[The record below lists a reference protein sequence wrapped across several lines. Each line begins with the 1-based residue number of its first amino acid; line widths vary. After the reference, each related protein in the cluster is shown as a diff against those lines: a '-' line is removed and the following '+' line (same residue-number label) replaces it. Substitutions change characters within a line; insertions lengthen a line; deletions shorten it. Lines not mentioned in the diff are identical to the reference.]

1 MVDKYD
7 PKETREIIISSK
19 KYLDQTIEEAKNIL
33 SKKATLVRPSDLDS
47 LLEVIK
53 NRTVSNNDTLF
64 NYAELVPG
72 VNKEHNVYRY
82 DIDKIISGM
91 SKNYLIAGIIRGIS
105 EYAKK
110 SDPLDEVNI
119 LYFMYDLLHED
130 KFYTIYRGFL
140 KKVVKE
146 LGNKEKKSL
155 KDYDNILQET
165 SKYLANMVENL
176 LEDPIKNKEQFY
188 RSLSGTRSY
197 YMDKLT
203 ESLYKAFGKVRGI
216 FYHDDM
222 F

>member
-1 MVDKYD
+1 MEGKYD
-7 PKETREIIISSK
+7 PKQIIKNSYNYLQQTR
-19 KYLDQTIEEAKNIL
+19 EEAKNIL
-33 SKKATLVRPSDLDS
+33 SKKATLVGPSDLDS
-47 LLEVIK
+47 LLEVMK
-53 NRTVSNNDTLF
+53 DRTISNNDILF
-64 NYAELVPG
+64 NYAELELG
-72 VNKEHNVYRY
+72 VNKKRNVYEY
-82 DIDKIISGM
+82 YADEIILRM
-91 SKNYLIAGIIRGIS
+91 LDRYLIAGIIRGIS

-119 LYFMYDLLHED
+119 LYFMYDLLDED

-176 LEDPIKNKEQFY
+176 LEDPIKNREQFY
-188 RSLSGTRSY
+188 KSLLGIRSY

-203 ESLYKAFGKVRGI
+203 ESLYKAFRKVRGI

>member
-1 MVDKYD
+1 MEGEYD
-7 PKETREIIISSK
+7 PKQIIKNSYNYLQQTR
-19 KYLDQTIEEAKNIL
+19 EEAKNIL
-33 SKKATLVRPSDLDS
+33 SKKATLVEPSDLDS
-47 LLEVIK
+47 LIEVMED
-53 NRTVSNNDTLF
+53 RTISNNDTLF
-64 NYAELVPG
+64 NYVELLLG

-91 SKNYLIAGIIRGIS
+91 SNNYLIAGIIGGIS

-110 SDPLDEVNI
+110 SDPLDEVDI

>member
-1 MVDKYD
+1 MEGEHD
-7 PKETREIIISSK
+7 PKEIIKNSYN
-19 KYLDQTIEEAKNIL
+19 YLQQTIEEAKNIL
-33 SKKATLVRPSDLDS
+33 SKKATEVGPSDLDS
-47 LLEVIK
+47 LLGVMK
-53 NRTVSNNDTLF
+53 DRTISNSDTLF
-64 NYAELVPG
+64 NYVELELG
-72 VNKEHNVYRY
+72 LNKEHNVYEY
-82 DIDKIISGM
+82 YTDKVIFRM
-91 SKNYLIAGIIRGIS
+91 SDNYLIAGIIRGIS

-119 LYFMYDLLHED
+119 LYFMYDLLHKD
-130 KFYTIYRGFL
+130 KFYTIYKGFL

-155 KDYDNILQET
+155 KDYDNILQKV
-165 SKYLANMVENL
+165 SNYLTNMVENL

-203 ESLYKAFGKVRGI
+203 ESLSKTFGKVRGI

>member
-1 MVDKYD
+1 MEDKYD

-19 KYLDQTIEEAKNIL
+19 KYLDQTIEEARNIL
-33 SKKATLVRPSDLDS
+33 SKKATLVEPSDLDS
-47 LLEVIK
+47 LIEVMED
-53 NRTVSNNDTLF
+53 RTISNNDTLF
-64 NYAELVPG
+64 NYVELLLG

-91 SKNYLIAGIIRGIS
+91 SNNYLIAGIIGGIS

-110 SDPLDEVNI
+110 SDPLDEVDI

-155 KDYDNILQET
+155 KDYYNILQET

-188 RSLSGTRSY
+188 KSFLETEIN
-197 YMDKLT
+197 YMDELT
-203 ESLYKAFGKVRGI
+203 
-216 FYHDDM
+216 
-222 F
+222 